1 MSVYPDDLRYTKEHE
16 WIRVEDGVATLGITD
31 YAQGELGDIIFV
43 ELPRVGDKLVKGGAF
58 GTVEAVK
65 TVEEMYSPLSG
76 EVLELNAELE
86 ATPELVNQE
95 AYSGGWMI
103 KMRIE
108 DASQLDELLDAAT
121 YRAQIGE

>member
-16 WIRVEDGVATLGITD
+16 WIRVEDGIATLGITD

-86 ATPELVNQE
+86 ATPELVNTE

-103 KMRIE
+103 KMQVE
-108 DASQLDELLDAAT
+108 DASQLDELLDAAS